1 MLLCSHSHAKDA
13 QPTAAASGVASPS
26 SGELRARGKTGGKDV
41 NGQLMGELDG
51 GKDES
56 HQHAHE
62 HAQTA
67 GPSKLSAYLN
77 LFGDFVHNMCV
88 SSVDFAFALS
98 LSLPSSSYSFS

>member
-41 NGQLMGELDG
+41 NGQLMGKLDDS
-51 GKDES
+51 KDES

-62 HAQTA
+62 HTQTA

-88 SSVDFAFALS
+88 IRLS
-98 LSLPSSSYSFS
+98 ISFLLIPSYLIFRLP